1 MYSYTHIL
9 FSLSTDRSCRVVLKI
24 IVYNGSGVLK
34 TEIDPLQPKVTV
46 VGNVDPQILIKKLL
60 KLAGK
65 QAELWNIK
73 GNNEKNAA
81 NGRKEEEAK
90 TDEKEKSESGGWCIE
105 KAKCAVSS
113 SSSSGTSSGNNS
125 TSSEKVVKE
134 IAGAGNG
141 DKGANSNNDD
151 AKEIIGSGGGGTTGN
166 YEVSIKKQMHNN
178 INAVPIS
185 SNVHEHQVNPI
196 PIASTQ
202 YCYMGAAQV
211 QPPPHTISVQP
222 YYAIPSYYMTEAP
235 QLLPSTTCYAQ
246 ANCQYYVSQSHPTIF
261 QAPATRVGDY
271 FSEDNTVG
279 CSVM

>member
-1 MYSYTHIL
+1 MDIS
-9 FSLSTDRSCRVVLKI
+9 FSLPTDPSCRVENNYVHW
-24 IVYNGSGVLK
+24 SGVLK

-73 GNNEKNAA
+73 GNNEKNGAS
-81 NGRKEEEAK
+81 GRKEEEAK
-90 TDEKEKSESGGWCIE
+90 TDENEKSESGGWCIE
-105 KAKCAVSS
+105 KAKYAVSS
-113 SSSSGTSSGNNS
+113 SGT
-125 TSSEKVVKE
+125 TSSEKFVKE
-134 IAGAGNG
+134 IAAEDNG
-141 DKGANSNNDD
+141 DKGANSNKYD
-151 AKEIIGSGGGGTTGN
+151 AKEIIGSGGGIGN

-196 PIASTQ
+196 PIVSTQ

-211 QPPPHTISVQP
+211 QPPPHTINVQP
-222 YYAIPSYYMTEAP
+222 YYAIPSYYTTEAP
-235 QLLPSTTCYAQ
+235 PLLQSTSCYAQ
-246 ANCQYYVSQSHPTIF
+246 ANCPYYVSQSHPTVF
-261 QAPATRVGDY
+261 QAPATRAGDY
-271 FSEDNTVG
+271 FSDDNTMG